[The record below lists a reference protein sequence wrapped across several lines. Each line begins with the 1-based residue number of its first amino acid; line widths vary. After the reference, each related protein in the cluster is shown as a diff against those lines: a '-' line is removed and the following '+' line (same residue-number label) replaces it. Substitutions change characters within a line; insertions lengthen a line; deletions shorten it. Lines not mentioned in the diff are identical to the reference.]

1 MAAAVTL
8 SAEFFDDPSF
18 DHLGVL
24 LGIDPDLA
32 RMKVARLWS
41 WQTEHYSEER
51 PTYVIPEGFVI
62 GKLGAKGPAAMI
74 EAGLAERRDGGL
86 FLRGTDKLTS
96 TGDTRIG
103 WLGSRR
109 ADKVAGGKA
118 RAAQAEKIG
127 RVGGRFTSGA
137 PAAHQHGAAGP
148 AAHQQAPAGT
158 SGTPAAT
165 TSSGQRPPAI
175 RDQGSG
181 SSSGSTR
188 DPGVYASIA
197 ELVTLAYAR
206 MGAARESIEPGA
218 PALPRLS
225 ERPLVDRLRATPPE
239 RRERDLV
246 HCLDVLIAEAERDR
260 SVNNLRMGYLGG
272 DLAWP
277 GLLSKTVAS
286 VRGRDGP
293 GGDRSSRSSRQPTGA
308 AAGADALEILRRRK
322 QGQPP

>member
-1 MAAAVTL
+1 M
-8 SAEFFDDPSF
+8 
-18 DHLGVL
+18 
-24 LGIDPDLA
+24 
-32 RMKVARLWS
+32 
-41 WQTEHYSEER
+41 
-51 PTYVIPEGFVI
+51 
-62 GKLGAKGPAAMI
+62 
-74 EAGLAERRDGGL
+74 
-86 FLRGTDKLTS
+86 
-96 TGDTRIG
+96 
-103 WLGSRR
+103 
-109 ADKVAGGKA
+109 
-118 RAAQAEKIG
+118 
-127 RVGGRFTSGA
+127 
-137 PAAHQHGAAGP
+137 
-148 AAHQQAPAGT
+148 
-158 SGTPAAT
+158 
-165 TSSGQRPPAI
+165 
-175 RDQGSG
+175 
-181 SSSGSTR
+181 
-188 DPGVYASIA
+188 YASIA